1 MIRAS
6 DFFRRNLFLPAALAI
21 GCAAALIYFFL
32 ILGQT
37 GGRFIYNLDDAYIHL
52 AVAKHIVRDG
62 IYGVTPFE
70 FSSSSSSILWPRLLA
85 GALRLLGDR
94 EILPLLINLAVTGIF
109 IALLYREWSGGGKN
123 PRWAFG
129 MLIGWMLFLPIGP
142 IRSEEHTS
150 ELQSR

>member
-6 DFFRRNLFLPAALAI
+6 DFFRRNLFLPAAVAI

-52 AVAKHIVRDG
+52 AIAKHIVRDG

-70 FSSSSSSILWPRLLA
+70 FSSSSSSILWPLLLA
-85 GALRLLGDR
+85 GALGLVRRRG
-94 EILPLLINLAVTGIF
+94 ILPLLIKLGGYGIF
-109 IALLYREWSGGGKN
+109 I
-123 PRWAFG
+123 P
-129 MLIGWMLFLPIGP
+129 P
-142 IRSEEHTS
+142 
-150 ELQSR
+150 